1 MKENEIPQFFLCP
14 ISLQIMKNPV
24 TTITGMTYNRE
35 SIEQWLLTSKSCT
48 CPITKQPLPR
58 SSEFLTPNHTL
69 QRLIQSW
76 HLQNSSVSVD
86 KIIPT
91 STIENLVK
99 NLDHESL
106 EKLLALA
113 LENERNRTC
122 MVEAGVAK
130 AIIQKVIIN
139 NFFKQGKTT
148 SLEEALRIL
157 HLILPLA
164 ITNNDNIINNIQCYI
179 VDDNFDLV
187 NSLTL
192 ILQLHIDNKNFK
204 VINEAMIVL
213 KLIFEVKNSTSLVTL
228 NVDFFREIVK
238 VLRIRNKALSIKAM
252 KSALHVLLQTCPL
265 GRNRLKI
272 VEAGAVKEIIDLA
285 LEKQE
290 KNQTELIF
298 MVLADLCCCA
308 DGREQFVQHAAGI
321 AVISKRTLR
330 VSSTTDDCALQ
341 IFCLISKYCA
351 TNDVVQEMLR
361 VGAVSKLCM
370 VMQAD
375 CGSYLKEKARGV
387 LRLHSNVW
395 NNSPCIQVYLLTRHQ
410 RFGE

>member
-1 MKENEIPQFFLCP
+1 MND
-14 ISLQIMKNPV
+14 PV
-24 TTITGMTYNRE
+24 TTITGITFNRE
-35 SIEQWLLTSKSCT
+35 SIEQW
-48 CPITKQPLPR
+48 
-58 SSEFLTPNHTL
+58 
-69 QRLIQSW
+69 LIQSW
-76 HLQNSSVSVD
+76 HLQNSSISVE

-91 STIENLVK
+91 STIEKFVK

-130 AIIQKVIIN
+130 AIIQKVII
-139 NFFKQGKTT
+139 
-148 SLEEALRIL
+148 
-157 HLILPLA
+157 
-164 ITNNDNIINNIQCYI
+164 
-179 VDDNFDLV
+179 DNFY
-187 NSLTL
+187 
-192 ILQLHIDNKNFK
+192 
-204 VINEAMIVL
+204 
-213 KLIFEVKNSTSLVTL
+213 
-228 NVDFFREIVK
+228 
-238 VLRIRNKALSIKAM
+238 
-252 KSALHVLLQTCPL
+252 
-265 GRNRLKI
+265 
-272 VEAGAVKEIIDLA
+272 
-285 LEKQE
+285 KQ
-290 KNQTELIF
+290 
-298 MVLADLCCCA
+298 DLCCCA

-321 AVISKRTLR
+321 ALISKRTLR